1 MISMDKYLDQIV
13 DDALVHGYRPLPGRS
28 LPFSAAYFTTKVIVM
43 IAMFEMET
51 GYRFPLERVAADL
64 LGVQKA
70 LEDL

>member
-1 MISMDKYLDQIV
+1 MISMDKYLDHIV

-28 LPFSAAYFTTKVIVM
+28 LSFSAAYFTTKVIVM

-51 GYRFPLERVAADL
+51 GYRFPLEKVPADL
-64 LGVQKA
+64 LGVKKA